1 LAGSSAFLGGCT
13 FFAHT
18 FTFGA
23 MSMVKMVCNGHQHQ
37 WGCAWDFYWS
47 LSITV
52 LGWYARWLTSRTKVS
67 NRQQTA
73 LGSLMFSKHLN

>member
-23 MSMVKMVCNGHQHQ
+23 MLMVKMVCNGHQHQ
-37 WGCAWDFYWS
+37 
-47 LSITV
+47 
-52 LGWYARWLTSRTKVS
+52 
-67 NRQQTA
+67 
-73 LGSLMFSKHLN
+73 